1 MNNFIKIKI
10 YSSIEAMSDSTC
22 PLIIYIFRPRERAAE
37 LEKAPAT
44 LTQINFPLLSLYNHN
59 RVYDT

>member
-1 MNNFIKIKI
+1 MNNFIKIKF
-10 YSSIEAMSDSTC
+10 YDSIEAMSDSTC
-22 PLIIYIFRPRERAAE
+22 PLSVYIFRPREKAAE

-44 LTQINFPLLSLYNHN
+44 LTQISFPLSSLYNHN